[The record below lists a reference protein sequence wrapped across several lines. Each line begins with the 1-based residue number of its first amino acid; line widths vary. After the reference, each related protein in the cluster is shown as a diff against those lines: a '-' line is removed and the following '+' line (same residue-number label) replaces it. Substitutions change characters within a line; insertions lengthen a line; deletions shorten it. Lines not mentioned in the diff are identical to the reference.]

1 MAMDDW
7 QDIVGLKFRPN
18 DKDLISHLRW
28 KVNGGGDSFIKDVDV
43 YGSEPWLLP
52 HVTEPLFQDNEW
64 YYFVKKTIDST
75 RKRKRQS
82 RQVQKKENGGT
93 WKSTTGEEE
102 IRDGGNAVVIGHAR
116 NLTFME
122 NEVGSTKQ
130 MKTDWLMRE
139 YRLPSQESQ
148 EWVVCRIRRKS
159 NGRVNG
165 DGRRMNQDV
174 GKLVM
179 SRDMSGCYI
188 AAGKMVMK
196 EMTIDFDV
204 FCAFVEHVVGRNLQC
219 GLAITVDSHGSNV
232 INAKSVQ

>member
-1 MAMDDW
+1 MGS
-7 QDIVGLKFRPN
+7 IVGLKFRPN

-165 DGRRMNQDV
+165 DGRRMNQGNLGINSSIGQNVED
-174 GKLVM
+174 
-179 SRDMSGCYI
+179 
-188 AAGKMVMK
+188 AAFQPFANIVDDEYAWIQGLD
-196 EMTIDFDV
+196 IDELSSLLNEPF
-204 FCAFVEHVVGRNLQC
+204 
-219 GLAITVDSHGSNV
+219 HGG
-232 INAKSVQ
+232 ALPLP